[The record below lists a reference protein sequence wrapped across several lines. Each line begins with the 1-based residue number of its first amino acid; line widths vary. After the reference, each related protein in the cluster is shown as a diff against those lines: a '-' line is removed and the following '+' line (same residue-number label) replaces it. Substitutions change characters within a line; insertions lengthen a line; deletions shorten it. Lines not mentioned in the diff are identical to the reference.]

1 MKNGHNP
8 TCLFEYVT
16 SKDVI
21 VSLEHDADVIRS
33 ITELARSRGVE
44 AGSFTAIGALK
55 CARLGYFDQK
65 RREYREM
72 EVDMPHEMAS
82 CVGNISLRD
91 GEPFVHAHA
100 VLAEAFD
107 PNDFIAA
114 SFDPRNWL
122 AVVFSAENV
131 TVTSEPGIQEVFGN
145 FIGRVQGLVPK
156 AGETA
161 AETAAR
167 RELVVDFVEGSYHV
181 DLSQMDSAVKERM
194 VDRVVLTTA

>member
-8 TCLFEYVT
+8 TCPFEYVA

-72 EVDMPHEMAS
+72 KVDMPHEMAS
-82 CVGNISLRD
+82 CVGNISLKD
-91 GEPFVHAHA
+91 GEPFVHAHV
-100 VLAEAFD
+100 VLADEA
-107 PNDFIAA
+107 
-114 SFDPRNWL
+114 
-122 AVVFSAENV
+122 
-131 TVTSEPGIQEVFGN
+131 GN
-145 FIGRVQGLVPK
+145 TK
-156 AGETA
+156 AGHLFEGIVFA
-161 AETAAR
+161 AEVHLHQLEGPKLER
-167 RELVVDFVEGSYHV
+167 RHDEVSG
-181 DLSQMDSAVKERM
+181 LSLWITEQRTSGER
-194 VDRVVLTTA
+194 